1 MFCLSNV
8 GENTGVIA
16 YISWCLQGLLLRCS
30 HEARKSIICWGLIAH
45 RYKSSKLL
53 TSAIFPKTSYETTTE
68 SIMNLNLSLYF
79 IESIFFCLHFD
90 YIITNFHSYDN
101 ILRLAFWEN
110 HSLNNTELSLV
121 GMECGTVVP
130 MV

>member
-1 MFCLSNV
+1 MLGFGCTS
-8 GENTGVIA
+8 
-16 YISWCLQGLLLRCS
+16 LQKLKTL
-30 HEARKSIICWGLIAH
+30 KS
-45 RYKSSKLL
+45 
-53 TSAIFPKTSYETTTE
+53 SAIFPKTSYETTTE

-110 HSLNNTELSLV
+110 HSLNNTELSLL
-121 GMECGTVVP
+121 GMERGTFVQTV
-130 MV
+130 